1 MILRLEQML
10 SQISTVS
17 FGLER
22 YYNFL
27 ELLEQLKEIGAKGV
41 TVHHDAILT
50 PYYVESGSRLELY
63 AFEMHIEASTL
74 TGEALMQYCARHFLS
89 EEVRADV
96 TVALHRD
103 GKVGFDPNKL
113 YFSYFDTVE
122 NEFK

>member
-1 MILRLEQML
+1 MILGLEQML

-27 ELLEQLKEIGAKGV
+27 ELLEQLQEIGAEGV

-63 AFEMHIEASTL
+63 AFELHIEASTL
-74 TGEALMQYCARHFLS
+74 TGDALIQHCVRHFLS

-96 TVALHRD
+96 TAVLHRD
-103 GKVGFDPNKL
+103 GRAAFDPEKL

>member
-1 MILRLEQML
+1 MLLGLEQML

-17 FGLER
+17 FGMER

-27 ELLEQLKEIGAKGV
+27 ELLEQLKEIGAEGV
-41 TVHHDAILT
+41 TVHHGAILT

-63 AFEMHIEASTL
+63 AFELHIDTLTL
-74 TGEALMQYCARHFLS
+74 TGDALMQHCKRHFLS

-103 GKVGFDPNKL
+103 SRVGFDPNKL